1 LQATYC
7 FEVHRGEFEKSS
19 EKWRQAHAASSLCH
33 DDVNIDFAGARS
45 DGSVDGSGVKQEI
58 ETFLAARSKDEK
70 WLLVDVFRG
79 FQRRASSER
88 F

>member
-1 LQATYC
+1 
-7 FEVHRGEFEKSS
+7 
-19 EKWRQAHAASSLCH
+19 
-33 DDVNIDFAGARS
+33 VNIDFAGARS

-88 F
+88 FLTASSPSSSEEARGWRALFGGGNKWLVRNVES